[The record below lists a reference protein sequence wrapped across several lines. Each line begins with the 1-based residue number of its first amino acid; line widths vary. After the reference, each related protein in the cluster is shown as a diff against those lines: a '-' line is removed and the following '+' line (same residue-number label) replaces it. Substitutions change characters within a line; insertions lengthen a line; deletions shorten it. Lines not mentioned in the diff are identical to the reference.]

1 MPNRNKTNINIHNV
15 VEFMEKSPIHQ
26 MFIIESLNRYSK
38 QCIDNQNSMI
48 SLMENSMIN
57 GYSWIG
63 AAKEWK
69 NVFDK
74 Y

>member
-1 MPNRNKTNINIHNV
+1 MRNKNKTNIDNV
-15 VEFMEKSPIHQ
+15 VEFMKKSPINQ

-48 SLMENSMIN
+48 SGMENSMIN

-69 NVFDK
+69 NVFDT